1 MKTYRVLARLL
12 DYPEAALT
20 EAAGELAATLDR
32 DGVLTPAERQAMAP
46 LLSAL
51 ATRDLLD
58 LQSDYVDLFDR
69 VRSLS
74 LNLFEHVHGD
84 SRDRGQAMA
93 ELVDLYRRHGLDV
106 TAGEMPDH
114 LPLVLEFLSVLPLGE
129 ARQLLSETAP
139 IIAQLAHRLDR
150 RGSPYAPVLQAILR
164 LAGTPALPVEDTA
177 SDDDSPEALDRAWEE
192 AAVTFGPESAPTG
205 KPGTDPGCGR
215 AAEWVARMSRT

>member
-20 EAAGELAATLDR
+20 EATGELAATLDR

-93 ELVDLYRRHGLDV
+93 ELVELYRRHGLDV
-106 TAGEMPDH
+106 TAAEMPDH
-114 LPLVLEFLSVLPLGE
+114 LPLVLEFLSVLPPGD
-129 ARQLLSETAP
+129 AQPLLAETAP
-139 IIAQLAHRLDR
+139 IVAQLSQRLER
-150 RGSPYAPVLQAILR
+150 RGSPYAPVLRAILR
-164 LAGTPALPVEDTA
+164 LSGTPALTVEDAA

-192 AAVTFGPESAPTG
+192 AAVAFGPESAPTG
-205 KPGTDPGCGR
+205 RPGSDAGCGR
-215 AAEWVARMSRT
+215 AAEWVARMDRT